1 MFINK
6 KAVKRYLKDYRKRT
20 SKDFLIALN
29 GRIKEILDKA
39 ILASNSKRTVLER
52 DLNYIQIKQGVDPVK
67 KRLEG
72 K

>member
-6 KAVKRYLKDYRKRT
+6 KAVKTYFKDHGKRT

-29 GRIKEILDKA
+29 GRVREILKKA

-52 DLNYIQIKQGVDPVK
+52 DLNYIQIKQGVGPI
-67 KRLEG
+67 KRLEDR
-72 K
+72 